1 MTALRRAVGALDATM
16 LNVGVMVGSAV
27 FLTAS
32 DVARALPHPLLQLA
46 AWLVAALFSLAGALT
61 IAELGAALPDAGGL
75 YVYLR
80 RAFGPFWGFLYGWSL
95 FAVIQTAAIAAVA
108 VAFASYCG
116 HFVPLSPRSVQLLA
130 TVAIVGFTCL
140 NILGVR
146 EGVVT
151 QNIVTFAKI
160 AVVLGLVVLA
170 FGGRAGSWTNL
181 IAHTVDRPVGLVAV
195 AASLI
200 GPLAAFD
207 GWITIS
213 YMGGEV
219 KRPERNLPFAA
230 FASVAIVAALYLG
243 LNAAYLIVLGSA
255 GVAGSPLVARSEEHT
270 SELQSR
276 FDLVCRLLLEK
287 KNE

>member
-1 MTALRRAVGALDATM
+1 
-16 LNVGVMVGSAV
+16 
-27 FLTAS
+27 
-32 DVARALPHPLLQLA
+32 
-46 AWLVAALFSLAGALT
+46 
-61 IAELGAALPDAGGL
+61 
-75 YVYLR
+75 
-80 RAFGPFWGFLYGWSL
+80 
-95 FAVIQTAAIAAVA
+95 
-108 VAFASYCG
+108 
-116 HFVPLSPRSVQLLA
+116 PRSVQLLA

-230 FASVAIVAALYLG
+230 FASVAIVAALYLA
-243 LNAAYLIVLGSA
+243 LNASYLVVLGSSR
-255 GVAGSPLVARSEEHT
+255 VADSPLVASDTARA
-270 SELQSR
+270 LIGPR
-276 FDLVCRLLLEK
+276 GADLAAAMVVIATMGGLHGNILAGARVLYAMAAAGLFF
-287 KNE
+287 